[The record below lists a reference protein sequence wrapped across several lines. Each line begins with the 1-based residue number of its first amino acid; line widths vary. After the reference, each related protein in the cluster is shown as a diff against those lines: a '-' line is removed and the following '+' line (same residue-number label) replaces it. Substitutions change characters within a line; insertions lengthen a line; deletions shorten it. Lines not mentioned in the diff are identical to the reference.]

1 VINRLTGLPNR
12 LLAPFGYRLQRKP
25 PFVRP
30 AHRLKIASAPNRV
43 LGPALRNKIGWE
55 APKSTAVSGDLHALW
70 DSIPGGH
77 KWLHYFLIYEEL
89 LASRRSAP
97 VKVPE
102 LGVYRGGS
110 LELWHKYFHSGS
122 TIVGIDI
129 DETCQWFDRPDQDV
143 HVRIGSQA
151 DGEFLKALI
160 DEFGVFDV
168 IINDGSH
175 MASHMIASFNH
186 LFADGLSDDGVY
198 VVEDTHSNYW
208 QWGRDTRT
216 SFVDLAKHVV
226 DLMHYH
232 YTVGG
237 DELCFRIGSE
247 ARIDE
252 FEVPRLTSLI
262 REVRFVDSM
271 IVFFKDADRTVPVSQ
286 HLKVCP
292 CTGFLF

>member
-1 VINRLTGLPNR
+1 MINRLTGLPNR

-30 AHRLKIASAPNRV
+30 AHRFKIASAPNRV

-55 APKSTAVSGDLHALW
+55 APKRTTVSGDLHALW

-77 KWLHYFLIYEEL
+77 KWLHYFPIYEEL

-129 DETCQWFDRPDQDV
+129 DETCQAFDRPDQDV

-168 IINDGSH
+168 IIDDGSH

-216 SFVDLAKHVV
+216 SFVDLATHMV
-226 DLMHYH
+226 DLMY
-232 YTVGG
+232 YCATVGV
-237 DELCFRIGSE
+237 DEFCFLIGSD
-247 ARIDE
+247 ARIDKC
-252 FEVPRLTSLI
+252 EVPRLSSLI
-262 REVRFVDSM
+262 GRFGPL
-271 IVFFKDADRTVPVSQ
+271 IR
-286 HLKVCP
+286 CP
-292 CTGFLF
+292 WSSRIGSARYP

>member
-1 VINRLTGLPNR
+1 M
-12 LLAPFGYRLQRKP
+12 
-25 PFVRP
+25 
-30 AHRLKIASAPNRV
+30 
-43 LGPALRNKIGWE
+43 
-55 APKSTAVSGDLHALW
+55 
-70 DSIPGGH
+70 
-77 KWLHYFLIYEEL
+77 
-89 LASRRSAP
+89 
-97 VKVPE
+97 
-102 LGVYRGGS
+102 
-110 LELWHKYFHSGS
+110 
-122 TIVGIDI
+122 
-129 DETCQWFDRPDQDV
+129 
-143 HVRIGSQA
+143 
-151 DGEFLKALI
+151 I

-168 IINDGSH
+168 IIDDGSH

-198 VVEDTHSNYW
+198 VMEDTHSNYW

-237 DELCFRIGSE
+237 DELCFRLGSE

-286 HLKVCP
+286 HL
-292 CTGFLF
+292 